1 MRRWLPGLSPGGKSF
16 SIFACYFQDEF
27 TLNLHPAFLLP
38 LLILLAACTSTSQP
52 TAEPPV
58 RASAVSVTMPGFEVS
73 ADTTLAW
80 RSDLI
85 WVDDPEGRF
94 ERRAELLQ
102 RALKDEFARKGLRFS
117 ADPDSAS
124 YDVLAIAMLGP
135 LSGHPEVEEVFKLY
149 PALQKST
156 EDYRRGSVVVA
167 IAPRGTSDILWRGAL
182 EMFTEPNT
190 MQPLSVRE
198 ERMRWGAQQLLASIP
213 AAH

>member
-1 MRRWLPGLSPGGKSF
+1 M
-16 SIFACYFQDEF
+16 
-27 TLNLHPAFLLP
+27 NLLRALLLP
-38 LLILLAACTSTSQP
+38 LLVLLGACTSTTPP
-52 TAEPPV
+52 TEEPPV

-73 ADTTLAW
+73 PDTTLAW

-102 RALKDEFARKGLRFS
+102 RALKDEFARKGLQFS
-117 ADPDSAS
+117 ADPDAAS

-135 LSGHPEVEEVFKLY
+135 VSGHPEVEEVFRLY

-156 EDYRRGSVVVA
+156 EGYRRGSVVVA

-213 AAH
+213 AAR

>member
-1 MRRWLPGLSPGGKSF
+1 M
-16 SIFACYFQDEF
+16 
-27 TLNLHPAFLLP
+27 NLHPALLMP
-38 LLILLAACTSTSQP
+38 LLILLGACAATPQP

-102 RALKDEFARKGLRFS
+102 RALKDEFARKGLQFS
-117 ADPDSAS
+117 ADPDAAS

-135 LSGHPEVEEVFKLY
+135 VSGHPEVEEVFRLY

-156 EDYRRGSVVVA
+156 EGYRRGSVVVA

-213 AAH
+213 AAR